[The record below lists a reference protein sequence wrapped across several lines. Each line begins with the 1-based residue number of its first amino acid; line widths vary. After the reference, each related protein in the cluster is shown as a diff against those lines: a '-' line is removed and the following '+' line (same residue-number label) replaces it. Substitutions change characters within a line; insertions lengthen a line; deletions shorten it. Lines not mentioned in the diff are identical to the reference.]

1 MYSTIVS
8 MKFQEKLKAE
18 TKINH
23 DATEGHLFNELLL
36 KGELPDQKYYLYLK
50 NIVTVYDYIEK
61 RLGLKGELIRSS
73 LIYNDIM
80 AYCKNGC
87 HFSCDDYFVH
97 EWVETIA
104 QKSDTALLSEL
115 YVEWLK
121 DVYGGQIISKKVKY
135 NSHLKFNDAKSTAMN
150 VRKLLDVSPDDENNF
165 IFEVNRT
172 YVNHYKLMDDIMYK
186 SK

>member
-1 MYSTIVS
+1 MT
-8 MKFQEKLKAE
+8 FQEKLKNE

-23 DATEGHLFNELLL
+23 DATEQHPFNEQLLAGTL
-36 KGELPDQKYYLYLK
+36 DDQKYFLYLK
-50 NIVTVYDYIEK
+50 NIIPVYDYVEK

-80 AYCKNGC
+80 AYHKDGWIAGCK
-87 HFSCDDYFVH
+87 DYFVH
-97 EWVETIA
+97 NWVEILA

-121 DVYGGQIISKKVKY
+121 DVYGGQIISKKVKF
-135 NSHLKFNDAKSTAMN
+135 NSHLKFNDTKSTALA
-150 VRKLLDVSPDDENNF
+150 VRSMLNISAEEEKNF

-172 YVNHYKLMDDIMYK
+172 YINHYSLMDDIMIK
-186 SK
+186 GK

>member
-1 MYSTIVS
+1 MT
-8 MKFQEKLKAE
+8 FQEKLKSE

-23 DATEGHLFNELLL
+23 DATEQHPFNEQLLAGTL
-36 KGELPDQKYYLYLK
+36 DDQKYYLYLK
-50 NIVTVYDYIEK
+50 NIVAVYDYVEK
-61 RLGLKGELIRSS
+61 RLGLKGELVRST

-87 HFSCDDYFVH
+87 YYDCNDYFVH
-97 EWVETIA
+97 NWVETLA

-121 DVYGGQIISKKVKY
+121 DVYGGQIISKKVKF
-135 NSHLKFNDAKSTAMN
+135 NSHLKFNDTKSTALAVRSMLN
-150 VRKLLDVSPDDENNF
+150 VSAEEEKNF

-172 YVNHYKLMDDIMYK
+172 YINHYSLMDDIMIK
-186 SK
+186 GK